1 MSNSIFIKPG
11 VTQKAA
17 YEFSKMNINTLKSIQ
32 KQLQYGKD
40 DPYIATHNG
49 RLIETNNLI
58 EYIKEQIRNKT
69 PTKNPPMGGRRTRR
83 NKKSK
88 KSKKSMRRRR

>member
-17 YEFSKMNINTLKSIQ
+17 YELSKMSINNLRKTQ
-32 KQLQYGKD
+32 RQLQYGKD
-40 DPYIATHNG
+40 DPYIATHSG
-49 RLIETNNLI
+49 RLTETENLI
-58 EYIKEQIRNKT
+58 EYIEEQIRKKT
-69 PTKNPPMGGRRTRR
+69 PMENPPMGGRRTRH

-88 KSKKSMRRRR
+88 KSKKTMRRRR

>member
-17 YEFSKMNINTLKSIQ
+17 YELSKMSINNLRKTQ
-32 KQLQYGKD
+32 RQLQYGKD
-40 DPYIATHNG
+40 DPYIATHSG
-49 RLIETNNLI
+49 RLTETENLI
-58 EYIKEQIRNKT
+58 EYIEEQIRKKT
-69 PTKNPPMGGRRTRR
+69 PMGGRRTRR

-88 KSKKSMRRRR
+88 KSKKTMRRRR